1 MLPPERV
8 VTIQTK
14 SLSNYSKHCSMQLSV
29 IVLCTSGCECRGCR
43 PSVPG

>member
-1 MLPPERV
+1 
-8 VTIQTK
+8 
-14 SLSNYSKHCSMQLSV
+14 MQLSV